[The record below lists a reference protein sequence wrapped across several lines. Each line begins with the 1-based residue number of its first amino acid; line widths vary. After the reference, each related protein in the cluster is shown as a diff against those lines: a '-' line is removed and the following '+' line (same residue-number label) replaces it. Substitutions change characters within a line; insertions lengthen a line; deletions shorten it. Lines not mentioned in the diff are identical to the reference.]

1 MYSLNNE
8 GANLP
13 VRLHSVSALCRLHM
27 QNAGFFHFSV
37 SARVCLGSF
46 QIGKT

>member
-13 VRLHSVSALCRLHM
+13 VRLHSLSALCRLHM
-27 QNAGFFHFSV
+27 QVFFMSV
-37 SARVCLGSF
+37 F
-46 QIGKT
+46 QQECFPDLSK